1 MRGQLFLCSHRYQFI
16 DAIQITKYLWKHKNV
31 LNSNNMVVVTSSQSV
46 NVESCQLLFK
56 LLYNINLSIIVSKRD
71 NMSVANKIQS
81 HLENGDSIFIF
92 YEKHRMSAG
101 IWHILNNLQHDVEIN
116 IARIVIR
123 NAPITTWVPH
133 NVVANL
139 SNDINVLMYDIIN
152 NEETV
157 QIEQLPECVFANV
170 DANEFKQKLRQILYD
185 E

>member
-1 MRGQLFLCSHRYQFI
+1 MTNTSRL
-16 DAIQITKYLWKHKNV
+16 K
-31 LNSNNMVVVTSSQSV
+31 SNNVALVTSSQSV
-46 NVESCQLLFK
+46 NVESCKLFGK
-56 LLYNINLSIIVSKRD
+56 LIYNVNVSIIVSKRD
-71 NMSVANKIQS
+71 NMSAANQIQT
-81 HLENGDSIFIF
+81 HLENGDSVFIF

-116 IARIVIR
+116 VVRIVIR

-139 SNDINVLMYDIIN
+139 CNDLNVLMYDIIN

-157 QIEQLPECVFANV
+157 RIEQLPECVFANV
-170 DANEFKQKLRQILYD
+170 DSEEFKQQLCKMLYD